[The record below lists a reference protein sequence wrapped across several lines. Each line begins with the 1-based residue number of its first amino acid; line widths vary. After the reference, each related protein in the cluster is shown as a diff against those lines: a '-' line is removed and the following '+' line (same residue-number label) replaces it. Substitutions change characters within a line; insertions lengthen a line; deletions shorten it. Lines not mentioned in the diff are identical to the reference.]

1 MAKSSSNIENLSYE
15 QALSELEG
23 IVQKLES
30 NALELEQILALFER
44 GKILI
49 QHCQSLLAK
58 ADLKVKEL
66 SEFKGSSEGQDE

>member
-1 MAKSSSNIENLSYE
+1 MAKSSANVENLSYE
-15 QALSELEG
+15 QALKELEG

-30 NALELEQILALFER
+30 GALELEQILALFER

-49 QHCQSLLAK
+49 QYCQSLLAK

-66 SEFKGSSEGQDE
+66 SEFKISGESQDE